1 MAAAARASA
10 NRRSSGYLEPMRYRV
25 DPERPAPRKV
35 EPTIESVRRGNVI
48 IYPTDTGYAFGCA
61 LSSAKGIHTLRR
73 LKGIHEKHWKP
84 LAMLVQSFN
93 EIGRYGHM
101 DNQTFRLM
109 RRLLPGPYTLVLRST
124 KDVPRSMQN
133 RHNEVGLRLPDH
145 SLCAMLV
152 EMLGE
157 PLLTG
162 SVTPSEQP
170 PELEEP
176 EQFEKRYRG
185 DVAVVL
191 DGGPMRP
198 NPSTILRCNM
208 DGIEVLREGQGPP
221 PE

>member
-1 MAAAARASA
+1 MDRCSASLRLAA
-10 NRRSSGYLEPMRYRV
+10 GYPRPMRYRV

-35 EPTIESVRRGNVI
+35 EPTIESVRRGDVI

-61 LSSAKGIHTLRR
+61 LSSAKGIHALRR
-73 LKGIHEKHWKP
+73 LKGIDEKGWKP

-93 EIGRYGHM
+93 DIGRYGHM

-124 KDVPRSMQN
+124 KEVPRSMQN
-133 RHNEVGLRLPDH
+133 RYNEVGLRLPDH
-145 SLCAMLV
+145 TLCAMLV
-152 EMLGE
+152 ELLGE

-162 SVTPSEQP
+162 SVTPSEEA

-176 EQFEKRYRG
+176 ERLEKRYRG

-191 DGGPMRP
+191 DGGPLMP

-208 DGIEVLREGQGPP
+208 DGVEVLREGQGPP

>member
-1 MAAAARASA
+1 
-10 NRRSSGYLEPMRYRV
+10 MRYRV

-35 EPTIESVRRGNVI
+35 QPTIESLRHGDVI

-61 LSSAKGIHTLRR
+61 LSSAKGILALRR
-73 LKGIHEKHWKP
+73 LKGIQEKHWKP
-84 LAMLVQSFN
+84 LAMLVGSFN

-101 DNQTFRLM
+101 DTQTFRLM

-124 KDVPRSMQN
+124 KEVPRAMQN
-133 RHNEVGLRLPDH
+133 RHNEVGLRLPNH
-145 SLCAMLV
+145 ILCSMLV
-152 EMLGE
+152 DLLGE

-162 SVTPSEQP
+162 SVTPSEAP
-170 PELEEP
+170 AELEEP
-176 EQFEKRYRG
+176 EHLEKRYRG

-191 DGGPMRP
+191 DGGPLLP

-208 DGIEVLREGQGPP
+208 DGIEVLRQGQGPP